1 MAMKINNVI
10 SLGNIWTIAITLL
23 ALAVLWGSGQTKI
36 QNVENDIEKLEVSKA
51 DKDVIEVKID
61 YMSSQI
67 DEIKE
72 MLKEIK

>member
-1 MAMKINNVI
+1 MKINNGI

-36 QNVENDIEKLEVSKA
+36 QNVESDIEKLETEKA
-51 DKDVIEVKID
+51 DKDVIEVKLD
-61 YMSSQI
+61 NMSSQI
-67 DEIKE
+67 AELKE

>member
-1 MAMKINNVI
+1 MKINNGI
-10 SLGNIWTIAITLL
+10 SLGNIWTIAITFL
-23 ALAVLWGSGQTKI
+23 ALDVLWGSGQTKI

>member
-1 MAMKINNVI
+1 MKINNGI

>member
-1 MAMKINNVI
+1 MKINNGI

-36 QNVENDIEKLEVSKA
+36 QNVESDIEKLETEKA
-51 DKDVIEVKID
+51 DKDVIEVKLD
-61 YMSSQI
+61 NMSSQI
-67 DEIKE
+67 AEIKE

>member
-1 MAMKINNVI
+1 MAMKINNGI

-36 QNVENDIEKLEVSKA
+36 QNVESDIEKLETEKA
-51 DKDVIEVKID
+51 DKDVIEVKLD
-61 YMSSQI
+61 NMSSQI
-67 DEIKE
+67 AEIKE